1 MSFVSGEYPLA
12 PGVNTLFTY
21 LQIGELMANRE
32 RNNVVY
38 LRLSD
43 KELWILK
50 KKVELSEHR
59 NISDYLRQFIVEGI
73 VYNVDYRYLRKYNY
87 QLGKIGNNINQI
99 AKRINETR
107 SIYQSDMDE
116 LQKEMDQVWQLQKSM
131 LSEQP
136 CREQ

>member
-1 MSFVSGEYPLA
+1 
-12 PGVNTLFTY
+12 
-21 LQIGELMANRE
+21 MAKRE

-38 LRLSD
+38 LRLND

-50 KKVELSEHR
+50 EKVKLSEHR
-59 NISDYLRQFIVEGI
+59 NVSDYLRQFIVEGI

-87 QLGKIGNNINQI
+87 QLGKIGTNINQI

-107 SIYQSDMDE
+107 SIYQPDIDE
-116 LQKEMDQVWQLQKSM
+116 LRKEMEKVWQLQKSM

-136 CREQ
+136 YRQQ

>member
-1 MSFVSGEYPLA
+1 MSFASGEYPLA

-32 RNNVVY
+32 RKNVVY

-87 QLGKIGNNINQI
+87 QLGKIGNNINQS

-131 LSEQP
+131 LSDLRYRNQ
-136 CREQ
+136 

>member
-1 MSFVSGEYPLA
+1 MSFASGEYPLA
-12 PGVNTLFTY
+12 PSVNTLFTY

-32 RNNVVY
+32 RKNVVY

-50 KKVELSEHR
+50 EKVKLSEHR